1 MKTLVRIL
9 CLVVMI
15 GCVCSCS
22 NDEPTE
28 PINTA
33 ELNMMNVDNGKTKL
47 GKSDV
52 YIDEA
57 NNFHS
62 EGNWYLADA
71 GKVGNL
77 GANGSFDASVLE
89 SQVRV
94 IPGHLYY
101 LFPKSIVHTFPS
113 GKNAI
118 LNGSK
123 YYKMY
128 VTSEIKNGNE
138 VIGAVVRFAETILE
152 NKALYKSGTIVGT
165 VDSDRFA
172 SLESKSLKIPLPKD
186 GEYDKRWDNNEALTV
201 SEDNGQIVFRAGDK
215 AENYT
220 GVSFG
225 INLRLGY
232 IYTVINVRLLKY

>member
-1 MKTLVRIL
+1 MKTLVRVL

-15 GCVCSCS
+15 ACFSACS

-28 PINTA
+28 PSNTA
-33 ELNMMNVDNGKTKL
+33 ELNMLNVDNGKTKL

-62 EGNWYLADA
+62 EGDWYLSDA

-77 GANGSFDASVLE
+77 GANGVFDASLLE

-101 LFPKSIVHTFPS
+101 LIPKSIVRTFPS
-113 GKNAI
+113 GKNAV

-123 YYKMY
+123 YYKLY

-138 VIGAVVRFAETILE
+138 VMGAVVRFAETILE

-165 VDSDRFA
+165 IDSDRFA
-172 SLESKSLKIPLPKD
+172 AWENKSLKIPLPVD
-186 GEYDKRWDNNEALTV
+186 GEYMKTWNNDEALTV
-201 SEDNGQIVFRAGDK
+201 SEDNGQIIFRAGSN

-220 GVSFG
+220 GVLFD
-225 INLRLGY
+225 INLRSGY
-232 IYTVINVRLLKY
+232 IFTIVNVRLLKY